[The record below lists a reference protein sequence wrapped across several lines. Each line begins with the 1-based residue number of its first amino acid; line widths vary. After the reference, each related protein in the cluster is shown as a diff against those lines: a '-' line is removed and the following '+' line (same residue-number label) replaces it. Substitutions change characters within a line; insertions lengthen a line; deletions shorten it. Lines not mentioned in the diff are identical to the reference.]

1 MDRRTIR
8 LLTATARLV
17 EEDGLTPAVLRVLEA
32 ADVTLTIDW
41 HPAVEDAWRAMVA
54 VEDRTGPVAVDEDA
68 AVAAARALRAAAVHG
83 VGNDRPVLRPAPR
96 LRGPWPARHRRAK

>member
-54 VEDRTGPVAVDEDA
+54 V
-68 AVAAARALRAAAVHG
+68 
-83 VGNDRPVLRPAPR
+83 
-96 LRGPWPARHRRAK
+96 